1 MILACEEMG
10 GGGGS
15 MAEGG
20 VDADVRG
27 VEVLEES
34 ENVGNQQAR
43 CL

>member
-1 MILACEEMG
+1 MEMG
-10 GGGGS
+10 GGEGS
-15 MAEGG
+15 MAGGG

-34 ENVGNQQAR
+34 ENGESQQAR

>member
-20 VDADVRG
+20 VDADVRLLRRFTCSLAG
-27 VEVLEES
+27 W
-34 ENVGNQQAR
+34 
-43 CL
+43 